1 MYSFTHVKAI
11 IEFSMQICICSPG
24 FDLLIY
30 IYEYIVR
37 YIYIY
42 FQPQAESSASTRC
55 GTIKS
60 KDKGILKDRTSNVMS
75 VCNIYIFI
83 YTHPNVY
90 IYKEK

>member
-42 FQPQAESSASTRC
+42 NFNH
-55 GTIKS
+55 K
-60 KDKGILKDRTSNVMS
+60 
-75 VCNIYIFI
+75 
-83 YTHPNVY
+83 PNPLLPHGVAP
-90 IYKEK
+90 